1 MARLFMFL
9 FVAHIALA
17 ATALIGCLSAEK
29 GEVRALPRSLW
40 VLIIVFL
47 PVVGPVAWLL
57 AGRPVG
63 PDGRDPRS
71 PSPRRRRPGP
81 VAPDDNP
88 DFLRSLGG
96 KEAERDRELFQRW
109 EDDLRKREDEMRR
122 KQSGEPPREDNHPE
136 G

>member
-29 GEVRALPRSLW
+29 GDVRALPRFLW
-40 VLIIVFL
+40 VLIILFL
-47 PVVGPVAWLL
+47 PIIGPVAWLL
-57 AGRPVG
+57 AGRPVRSG
-63 PDGRDPRS
+63 AAGRPA
-71 PSPRRRRPGP
+71 PRPGRARP

-96 KEAERDRELFQRW
+96 KEAEQDRELFQRW
-109 EDDLRKREDEMRR
+109 EDDLRRREDEMRR
-122 KQSGEPPREDNHPE
+122 KEPGEPPREDNRPE